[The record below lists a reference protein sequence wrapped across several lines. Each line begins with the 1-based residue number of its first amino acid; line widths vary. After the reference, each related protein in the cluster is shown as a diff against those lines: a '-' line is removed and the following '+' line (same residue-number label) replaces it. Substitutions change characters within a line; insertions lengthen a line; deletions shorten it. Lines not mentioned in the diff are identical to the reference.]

1 MNNTADVARIARI
14 ARLAQLYATLSRC
27 TDAVMRC
34 QTLDELAHHICDD
47 AVTSGGFLM
56 AWVGMADER
65 SRRLVPVA
73 SAGAGT
79 DYLKD
84 IEISIDDVPA
94 GRGPTGTAF
103 RLNQAQWCDDF
114 QNDPRTAPWHERGAR
129 FGWKSSAALPI
140 ACNGR
145 PVGALTLYVGADCV
159 PFDDE
164 SRALLQQMAAQ
175 MSYACDAYAREEEH
189 RRADAGLRLQ
199 AAALNAAADGIIITD
214 ADGSVTWVNDAAAR
228 RAGYRRDEVLG
239 HPVALL
245 ISDTGPRTFQE
256 TWASVRA
263 GQPWTGEFTI
273 RRKDGSVY
281 AAQTTTTPVRD
292 DAGIITHY
300 ISVGRDITKEKEL
313 QAQLLHSQKMEVVGR
328 LAGSVAHDFNNLLGV
343 INGTADLA
351 AMSLERGHPARVDLE
366 TIRQAGERAA
376 ALTRQLLAFSRKQV
390 LAPQVLDLNRVVGE
404 LASLMQRLVGETIA
418 VIVRPLARQPLVLGD
433 AGQMEQVVLN
443 LVVNARDAMPG
454 GGTITIMTRDAGTDV
469 ALSVADTGTGI
480 DPAIRPR
487 IFEPFFTTKDSPRG
501 TGLGLSTVLSIVEA
515 NGGRVDVDSRPG
527 FGATFTVTWPRCD
540 VRPATEPGSPV
551 QAPMAATVMVVEDD
565 APLRDLTER
574 ILRDAGYVVRSAES
588 AEDALARIEAG
599 DTIDLLLAD
608 VVLPGMSGVTLAD
621 CMTAARPALKVLYM
635 SGYADDGLGAV
646 ELKAVEG
653 QLLRKPFTAAQVVAM
668 VRTALGGPGLSAPE
682 PKPRG

>member
-1 MNNTADVARIARI
+1 MSNAGDVARI

-34 QTLDELAHHICDD
+34 HTLDELAHRICDD
-47 AVTSGGFLM
+47 AVAYGGFLM
-56 AWVGMADER
+56 AWVGMTDEQ
-65 SRRLVPVA
+65 SRRLVPIA

-94 GRGPTGTAF
+94 GRGPTGTAV
-103 RLNQAQWCDDF
+103 RVNQVQWCDDF

-129 FGWKSSAALPI
+129 FGWKSSASLPI

-164 SRALLQQMAAQ
+164 SRALLLQMAAQ
-175 MSYACDAYAREEEH
+175 MSYACDAYARKEEQ
-189 RRADAGLRLQ
+189 RKADAGLRLQ

-214 ADGSVTWVNDAAAR
+214 AEGAVTWVNDAAVR
-228 RAGYRRDEVLG
+228 LAGYRRDEVLG
-239 HPVALL
+239 HPVDSLV
-245 ISDTGPRTFQE
+245 SDEQPRAFQDA
-256 TWASVRA
+256 WASIRA
-263 GQPWTGEFTI
+263 GRPWTGEFTI

-281 AAQTTTTPVRD
+281 TAQATTTPVRD

-328 LAGSVAHDFNNLLGV
+328 LAGSIAHDFNNLLGV

-351 AMSLERGHPARVDLE
+351 AISLERGHPVRADLE
-366 TIRQAGERAA
+366 TIRQTGERAA

-390 LAPQVLDLNRVVGE
+390 VVPQVLDLNRVIGE
-404 LASLMQRLVGETIA
+404 LASLMQRLVGETIS
-418 VIVRPLARQPLVLGD
+418 VIVRPLARQPLIVGD

-454 GGTITIMTRDAGTDV
+454 GGTITIMTRDAGTGV
-469 ALSVADTGTGI
+469 TLSVADTGTGI
-480 DPAIRPR
+480 DPAIRSR
-487 IFEPFFTTKDSPRG
+487 IFEPFFTTKDAPRG
-501 TGLGLSTVLSIVEA
+501 TGLGLSTVLGIVEA
-515 NGGRVDVDSRPG
+515 NGGRIDVDSRAG

-540 VRPATEPGSPV
+540 ARPGTEPDSPA
-551 QAPMAATVMVVEDD
+551 QAPAAATVMVVEDD
-565 APLRDLTER
+565 AALRHMTER

-588 AEDALARIEAG
+588 AEDALAHVGAS
-599 DTIDLLLAD
+599 DQIDLLLAD

-621 CMTAARPALKVLYM
+621 RMTVVKPALKVLYM
-635 SGYADDGLGAV
+635 SGYADEGLGAV
-646 ELKAVEG
+646 EQKAVEG

-668 VRTALGGPGLSAPE
+668 VRTALGGPGLPAPE

>member
-1 MNNTADVARIARI
+1 MSDAGDVARI

-34 QTLDELAHHICDD
+34 HSLDELAHHICDD
-47 AVTSGGFLM
+47 AVTYGGFLM
-56 AWVGMADER
+56 AWVGMADEQ
-65 SRRLVPVA
+65 SRRLRPIA

-84 IEISIDDVPA
+84 IEIAIDDVPA

-103 RLNQAQWCDDF
+103 RVNQAQWCDDF
-114 QNDPRTAPWHERGAR
+114 QRDPGTAPWHERGAR
-129 FGWKSSAALPI
+129 FGWTSSASLPI
-140 ACNGR
+140 ACHGR

-164 SRALLQQMAAQ
+164 SRALLLQMAAQ
-175 MSYACDAYAREEEH
+175 MSYACDAYTREEAQ
-189 RRADAGLRLQ
+189 RKADAGLRLQ

-214 ADGSVTWVNDAAAR
+214 AEGAVTWVNDAAAR
-228 RAGYRRDEVLG
+228 LAGYRRDEMLG
-239 HPVALL
+239 HPVELL
-245 ISDTGPRTFQE
+245 IPDELPRGVQE
-256 TWASVRA
+256 TWASIRA
-263 GQPWTGEFTI
+263 GRPWTGEFTL

-281 AAQTTTTPVRD
+281 TAEATTTPVRD

-313 QAQLLHSQKMEVVGR
+313 QAQLLYSQKMEVVGR
-328 LAGSVAHDFNNLLGV
+328 LAGSIAHDFNNLLGV

-351 AMSLERGHPARVDLE
+351 AMSLERGHPVRADLE
-366 TIRQAGERAA
+366 TIRQTGERAA

-390 LAPQVLDLNRVVGE
+390 LAPQVLDLNRVIGD
-404 LASLMQRLVGETIA
+404 LASLMQRLVGETIS
-418 VIVRPLARQPLVLGD
+418 VIVRPLARQPLIVGD

-469 ALSVADTGTGI
+469 TLSVADTGTGI
-480 DPAIRPR
+480 DPAIRSR
-487 IFEPFFTTKDSPRG
+487 IFEPFFTTKDAPRG
-501 TGLGLSTVLSIVEA
+501 TGLGLSTVLGIVEA
-515 NGGRVDVDSRPG
+515 NGGRIDVESRAG

-540 VRPATEPGSPV
+540 ALSGTEPGSPV
-551 QAPMAATVMVVEDD
+551 QAPAAVTVMVVEDD

-588 AEDALARIEAG
+588 AEDALARIEAD
-599 DTIDLLLAD
+599 DTIDVLLAD
-608 VVLPGMSGVTLAD
+608 VVLPGMSGVQLAD
-621 CMTAARPALKVLYM
+621 RMTVVRPSLKVLYM
-635 SGYADDGLGAV
+635 SGYADEGLGAV
-646 ELKAVEG
+646 ERKAVEG
-653 QLLRKPFTAAQVVAM
+653 QLLRKPFTAAQVVAV
-668 VRTALGGPGLSAPE
+668 VRTALGGPGLPAPE
-682 PKPRG
+682 PKRRG